1 MNLEDK
7 LRETDTADETEVV
20 AIALNNN
27 DLPKFV
33 LKYYFQ
39 NGILSGDMLT
49 SVITDE

>member
-7 LRETDTADETEVV
+7 LRETDTEEETEVV
-20 AIALNNN
+20 VAALNNN
-27 DLPKFV
+27 DLPKFG

-39 NGILSGDMLT
+39 NGVLSGDMLT